1 MTTIVDSLLHPGPM
15 VDTTIPKPVD
25 PKRNGA
31 AASAPTPTPTAQTT
45 ANSDGELWLQW
56 AIGEARKRKD
66 PDKACWLLACNLR
79 DNDVPFADAES
90 LATRFVEQI
99 RAAGLEI
106 APMNPRKTVL
116 SAYRR
121 DKRPARRPPAAQTSP
136 TNGNGLGA
144 VSGPGVT
151 PTAAQPAN
159 VIPPM
164 GNTGKPF
171 TLEVTSIDELLT
183 RDWPETPWL
192 VNGLIPQGL
201 ILLAGKA
208 KLGKSWLCLQ
218 LAQAVATGGMFLGV
232 QVDRAPVL
240 YLALEDNP
248 RRIAQRAKMQGWPA
262 GRGRCDFAHLDA
274 IRDLYPL
281 CKRTADRLAEMIE
294 AGGYKLVI
302 IDTLSR
308 LYKGDQNDV
317 GAATEALSS
326 LQAMAMRAG
335 ATVILVDHHNKVKQN
350 EKTLDP
356 VTDVLGS
363 TGKGAVADAIMG
375 LYRIEGRPGAIL
387 ALTGRDVE
395 EKRLALAFDKD
406 THTWQDTGMSYAT
419 LKLSDNRRAALDV
432 VAGMGQVTC
441 QEVADALD
449 KPKSNVYRTLKD
461 LVTEGFLT
469 REGDNYSLVQES
481 RGCDNPDNFDNRDNS
496 DNFDN
501 RPAADSGYQSYQG
514 YQSSPDNPVITDAPP
529 PFEPSAEWQEVP
541 PDVAVPPGGEY
552 RLDMAGGKTFARWPG
567 MATPA
572 PTDAPDSETL
582 ADARAGVGPLVGML
596 ASGPMAWATFAEL
609 AVNNHVRPD
618 LVETAALECGATI
631 YERDG
636 QRWIALAEVTV

>member
-1 MTTIVDSLLHPGPM
+1 MA
-15 VDTTIPKPVD
+15 DTTIPKPAD

-31 AASAPTPTPTAQTT
+31 AASAP
-45 ANSDGELWLQW
+45 
-56 AIGEARKRKD
+56 
-66 PDKACWLLACNLR
+66 
-79 DNDVPFADAES
+79 
-90 LATRFVEQI
+90 
-99 RAAGLEI
+99 
-106 APMNPRKTVL
+106 
-116 SAYRR
+116 
-121 DKRPARRPPAAQTSP
+121 
-136 TNGNGLGA
+136 
-144 VSGPGVT
+144 GVT
-151 PTAAQPAN
+151 ATPAQPAN
-159 VIPPM
+159 VVPPM

-171 TLEVTSIDELLT
+171 TLKVTSIDELLT

-232 QVDRAPVL
+232 QVDQAPVL

-248 RRIAQRAKMQGWPA
+248 RRIAQRAKMQGWGV
-262 GRGRCDFAHLDA
+262 GRGRCDFVHLDA
-274 IRDLYPL
+274 VRDLYPL
-281 CKRTADRLAEMIE
+281 CKRSADRLAEVIE
-294 AGGYKLVI
+294 ASGYKLIV

-326 LQAMAMRAG
+326 LQAVAMRTG
-335 ATVILVDHHNKVKQN
+335 AAVILVDHHNKVKQN
-350 EKTLDP
+350 EETLDP

-395 EKRLALAFDKD
+395 DKRMALVFDKD
-406 THTWQDTGMSYAT
+406 TYTWQDTGMGYAT

-432 VAGMGQVTC
+432 VAGMGQATC

-481 RGCDNPDNFDNRDNS
+481 RGCDNLDNSDNRDNS

-501 RPAADSGYQSYQG
+501 RPPADSGYQGYQG
-514 YQSSPDNPVITDAPP
+514 YQSSPDNPVITDAHEGSDVPP
-529 PFEPSAEWQEVP
+529 PGLDPGKRTLKVSASRVQELI
-541 PDVAVPPGGEY
+541 DEGYSKADALSLANMEQ
-552 RLDMAGGKTFARWPG
+552 
-567 MATPA
+567 ATPA
-572 PTDAPDSETL
+572 PTGAPDADAL
-582 ADARAGVGPLVGML
+582 ADAVLSVRPLAAML
-596 ASGPMAWATFAEL
+596 ASGPMQWDTFADL
-609 AVNNHVRPD
+609 AINNHARPD
-618 LVETAALECGATI
+618 LVEAAALECGAMI
-631 YERDG
+631 YECDG
-636 QRWIALAEVTV
+636 VRWVALA